1 MWLMKS
7 NYSGPF
13 SCPWTRWSS
22 RCCSGKTGEWVHFH
36 FKIPILTFKC
46 FNFCECFEQHCSRS
60 TRRAS
65 PFTRQQLSIGPMS
78 TLALT
83 IGYLQ
88 YSNITCFMIIKE
100 ESFHS
105 NAAYL
110 TEYLLT
116 NHSPAPRVWGNV
128 ETAARH
134 GRWGGDLDFHFFL
147 DLKSKRGGPEIE
159 SSW

>member
-1 MWLMKS
+1 
-7 NYSGPF
+7 
-13 SCPWTRWSS
+13 
-22 RCCSGKTGEWVHFH
+22 
-36 FKIPILTFKC
+36 
-46 FNFCECFEQHCSRS
+46 
-60 TRRAS
+60 
-65 PFTRQQLSIGPMS
+65 MS

-88 YSNITCFMIIKE
+88 HSNITCFMIIKE

-147 DLKSKRGGPEIE
+147 DLKSKRWSWNWKLMVVVQLALITGSGKGGAIILWLGPPESDWNPFQLNVTNGYLWQLEKLHQMKSISATE
-159 SSW
+159 TQWAS